1 MVDKTQQDSVDTL
14 PETNMATESLPPTE
28 AVPVVAD
35 TKAITTTTTTT
46 SSSPTLV
53 DVNPLVDTNKPLIN
67 DGKSLVYTIH
77 NIQLTNFI
85 IIIEE
90 AMFKTTLPESNELE
104 TESVGSFHWHI
115 NNWKTLETKTHSPVF
130 EVNGFPWYVFFFF
143 FFFLWI
149 YK

>member
-67 DGKSLVYTIH
+67 DGKCLVYTIH
-77 NIQLTNFI
+77 NI
-85 IIIEE
+85 
-90 AMFKTTLPESNELE
+90 
-104 TESVGSFHWHI
+104 
-115 NNWKTLETKTHSPVF
+115 
-130 EVNGFPWYVFFFF
+130 
-143 FFFLWI
+143 
-149 YK
+149 